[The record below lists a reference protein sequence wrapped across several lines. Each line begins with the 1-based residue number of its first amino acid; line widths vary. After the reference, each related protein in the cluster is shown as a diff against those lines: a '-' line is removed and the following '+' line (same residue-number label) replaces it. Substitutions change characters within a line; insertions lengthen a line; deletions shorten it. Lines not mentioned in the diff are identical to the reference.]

1 MRTSPLRIFA
11 LAIFAAC
18 ALPQAGSAQPTLPMP
33 VSELSIKAAYLFKF
47 AGYVEWP
54 PDSQSDALEP
64 FVIGVLAS
72 DPFADELAR
81 ITAGRTVNDR
91 TISVRRIKADEPL
104 GDVDILFVGEHDRK
118 RLDQLLVPARQLPI
132 LTVTETVGAI
142 PDGSII
148 NFTQDKDRVRFEISL
163 YFAEQSML
171 KLNSRLL
178 AVADSVHRGPE

>member
-1 MRTSPLRIFA
+1 MRSFPLRIFV
-11 LAIFAAC
+11 LAILAAWAC
-18 ALPQAGSAQPTLPMP
+18 PRVGYTQPTLPMP

-54 PDSQSDALEP
+54 SDAQSDALDP

-81 ITAGRTVNDR
+81 ITAGRTINDR

-148 NFTQDKDRVRFEISL
+148 NFTTEKQRVRFEVSL
-163 YFAEQSML
+163 AAAEQSRL
-171 KLNSRLL
+171 KLSSRLL
-178 AVADSVHRGPE
+178 AVAARVQRTTE